1 MKKII
6 SLLLSIIFL
15 LSFAPLNIFA
25 MSGNGTEG
33 NPYLVSSASD
43 INNIHNDLSGYYKL
57 TCNIDMSGVDFEPIG
72 NENEGAFTGTIDGNG
87 YTVKNL
93 NINLPDNKYVGF
105 VGYLEGTVKN
115 LNLENVDAYGYR
127 YVGGIVGYV
136 CDGEISNCKSSG
148 LVNGNYKLINIYVG
162 GIAGYNN
169 GLFNDCSNNST
180 VEVSNEQNNIGGNYY
195 IGGITGYNTGEI
207 SSCQNNKAVYTTVSG
222 VFAGGICGKNLGNIN
237 NCCNYSFTCCAGIAY
252 NNEGTIEFCENYGNI
267 VSNSSSGGIAV
278 NNVGY
283 IKSCLNTGTIECDS
297 SNSGHSSG
305 GIVSFNGSDRKKGYI
320 YECLNS
326 GKIIAK
332 TDYYDIYAGGIA
344 GDNYYNSTTNGQYG
358 IIRDCFNSGIIY
370 THGNKKTNW
379 GHASYACGISHNTNQ
394 YNDNVFNCL
403 NVGEQKSYT
412 GPNKN
417 MAYSCSVSRRS
428 NNSYYLINTA
438 KTQENDA
445 KMIFYNQIKN
455 LTLTDLELSHRKWII
470 NSKVNNGLPIPIELP
485 KHIDLNK
492 CVIVMSEDE
501 IEQLSAY
508 VDNISEFVS
517 WTSDDSSIATIS
529 TTGIVT
535 PCSVG
540 SCTITATN
548 TYGMKANC
556 LVYVYRKAT
565 SMHLSKEE
573 LNVNESGC
581 YNNLTAIQ
589 NPVGA
594 NETLTWH
601 SENENIATV
610 NQNGVVYGKSKGTTK
625 IYAVTTQSNIRAE
638 CTVTV
643 SAPISSIK
651 LSSENKTLKLGASD
665 VITATISPADYEGD
679 IVWESS
685 DDSIV
690 SVDSDGIIQ
699 ANKIGTAYITA
710 TATSGVSAQCKVT
723 VNQPATGIKLNKS
736 EITTYV
742 GSTYQL
748 SSSVLPLDTT
758 DSVSWESSN
767 SSYATVSSTG
777 LVTGVRPGSTSITAR
792 TSNGLTATCNVT
804 IKEAIVEPTSVTLS
818 DTYITLAPEDA
829 KAITATIAPSNATE
843 TNLVWTSSDENVAA
857 VNNKGVVTAVSNGYA
872 TITAKTTNG
881 YSHQCTVKVVDVTKQ
896 AFIAKST
903 KASAG
908 EIAEYTVSVVKNPGM
923 SSFKLN
929 LDYDSSLLTPI
940 EIVKNP
946 QIFGSLSSNLK
957 DEERTS
963 LNVMWYSSDDYID
976 NADLFTVKFRVA
988 DDVEYGTE
996 IPVTMSSGT
1005 SDIKN
1010 SSGKKLAFFMNN
1022 TSVKVEKPLLG
1033 DILED
1038 GEIDFRDLNL
1048 LARNVSGLE
1057 SLSQRQLLAADTE
1070 QDKVIDTK
1078 DTVRLLQ
1085 HLTGWTGA
1093 DLIYTFAMNNGVAS
1107 VKVGSVS
1114 INAANE
1120 AEIPVIIENN
1130 PGVAGFRFELD
1141 YDKNALDILNITPDA
1156 FISENFMTNLG
1167 TDEKLYVSWYN
1178 AENISADGTLFTI
1191 KVKYKDGS
1199 DKQTTPISIVAA
1211 DNNMCNQKRE
1221 DVIAEYETGYLMTDS
1236 FVKENESI
1244 ENGTYSAELYFDNS
1258 YEEKSAVAILALYDK
1273 SGKLI
1278 TLSSKDITVKPGKE
1292 NISVTLEAAEFDNFK
1307 LFIWDSLENLKP
1319 IVTVK

>member
-6 SLLLSIIFL
+6 SLLLSVIFL

-25 MSGNGTEG
+25 MSGNGTES

-87 YTVKNL
+87 YTIKNL

-127 YVGGIVGYV
+127 YVGGIAGCAYENSMIHDCKVSGSIEGSILVPLLSIYCGGIVGKSINSVKECTNYASLHLSATDQKTPYYCGGIAGELATATNCNNYGSIAVVSDSWSSHNTILCGGIVGYTHTAK
-136 CDGEISNCKSSG
+136 NCNNYGHVSSTTPG
-148 LVNGNYKLINIYVG
+148 SKVG
-162 GIAGYNN
+162 GIAG
-169 GLFNDCSNNST
+169 NS
-180 VEVSNEQNNIGGNYY
+180 QIQ
-195 IGGITGYNTGEI
+195 II
-207 SSCQNNKAVYTTVSG
+207 S
-222 VFAGGICGKNLGNIN
+222 
-237 NCCNYSFTCCAGIAY
+237 CCNYGNVEGASGIWSAWSSNTYSYTAGITAIGSAIY
-252 NNEGTIEFCENYGNI
+252 CINFGSIIVDSTTNNRSCGYISGISNGAVKQSYNYGDVI
-267 VSNSSSGGIAV
+267 GECIGGGISSNGSISNCV
-278 NNVGY
+278 NVFFGKVPSRENINTLNGSTNTT
-283 IKSCLNTGTIECDS
+283 ITNCLAIRSSWLSDS
-297 SNSGHSSG
+297 SYSGIYSVAKGKEYYADFDFENLWFIDPNTNSGFPQLYNMPNHIVLNECVYNLDITETKQLLAFINGNSESVQWSISDKSVATISDK
-305 GIVSFNGSDRKKGYI
+305 GIVSAKEKG
-320 YECLNS
+320 
-326 GKIIAK
+326 
-332 TDYYDIYAGGIA
+332 
-344 GDNYYNSTTNGQYG
+344 
-358 IIRDCFNSGIIY
+358 
-370 THGNKKTNW
+370 
-379 GHASYACGISHNTNQ
+379 
-394 YNDNVFNCL
+394 V
-403 NVGEQKSYT
+403 
-412 GPNKN
+412 
-417 MAYSCSVSRRS
+417 
-428 NNSYYLINTA
+428 
-438 KTQENDA
+438 
-445 KMIFYNQIKN
+445 
-455 LTLTDLELSHRKWII
+455 
-470 NSKVNNGLPIPIELP
+470 
-485 KHIDLNK
+485 
-492 CVIVMSEDE
+492 
-501 IEQLSAY
+501 
-508 VDNISEFVS
+508 
-517 WTSDDSSIATIS
+517 
-529 TTGIVT
+529 
-535 PCSVG
+535 
-540 SCTITATN
+540 CTVTATN
-548 TYGMKANC
+548 STGMKAKC
-556 LVYVYRKAT
+556 LINVYEKAA
-565 SMHLSKEE
+565 SMKLSNS
-573 LNVNESGC
+573 LININEDSS
-581 YNNLTAIQ
+581 YSLSTVQ
-589 NPVGA
+589 QPSTA
-594 NETLTWH
+594 NEAVTWH
-601 SENENIATV
+601 SENESIATV

-665 VITATISPADYEGD
+665 VITATISPADYEGN
-679 IVWESS
+679 ISWESS

-690 SVDSDGIIQ
+690 SVDSDGIIK

-710 TATSGVSAQCKVT
+710 TATSGVSAQCNVT
-723 VNQPATGIKLNKS
+723 VNQPAAVIKLNKS

-758 DSVSWESSN
+758 DSVSWKSN
-767 SSYATVSSTG
+767 NTSYATVSNTG

-829 KAITATIAPSNATE
+829 KAINATIAPSNATE
-843 TNLVWTSSDENVAA
+843 TNLVWTSSDENVAT

-908 EIAEYTVSVVKNPGM
+908 EIAEYTVSVVKNPGI
-923 SSFKLN
+923 SSYKLN
-929 LDYDSSLLTPI
+929 LDYDSSLLIPI

-946 QIFGSLSSNLK
+946 QISGSLSSNLK
-957 DEERTS
+957 DEERST
-963 LNVMWYSSDDYID
+963 LNVIWYSTDDFTE
-976 NADLFTVKFRVA
+976 NADLFTIKFKVA
-988 DDVEYGTE
+988 DNAEYGTE
-996 IPVTMSSGT
+996 IPITMSSGV

-1022 TSVKVEKPLLG
+1022 TSIKVEKPLLG
-1033 DILED
+1033 DIFED

-1048 LARNVSGLE
+1048 LARNVLGLE

-1070 QDKVIDTK
+1070 QDKDIDTK

-1093 DLIYTFAMNNGVAS
+1093 DLIYTFAMNNSAAS
-1107 VKVGSVS
+1107 VKVGSAS

-1120 AEIPVIIENN
+1120 AEIPVSIENN

-1141 YDKNALDILNITPDA
+1141 YDKNAVDILSITPDA
-1156 FISENFMTNLG
+1156 AISENFMTNLG

-1178 AENISADGTLFTI
+1178 AENINADGALFTI
-1191 KVKYKDGS
+1191 KVKYKDEC
-1199 DKQTTPISIVAA
+1199 DKQVTPISIVAA

-1278 TLSSKDITVKPGKE
+1278 TLSSKDITVKPGKQ
-1292 NISVTLEAAEFDNFK
+1292 NISVTLETAEFDSFK
-1307 LFIWDSLENLKP
+1307 LFIWDNKITLKP
-1319 IVTVK
+1319 LIKSK